1 MTRGVSTGGGR
12 IVDGLERN
20 KSRRPSQT
28 LITSNFSLSR
38 MDESVESNWR
48 GLGDEE
54 RGGGKLTQSQWQSQ
68 PACGSRR
75 QEGRPNRARES
86 KKWSLEVG
94 SHNKS
99 GTWQSLSESRET
111 SRSACKACVHVLQS
125 RSRTERKKSV
135 WCEGMQW
142 MGEPTGDD
150 PDQESNQAGEPRLS
164 VKAIPLLI
172 PAQARRRENTSDAY

>member
-1 MTRGVSTGGGR
+1 MRSVGAGSLPKANGKASLHVVVEGKKDAP
-12 IVDGLERN
+12 IV
-20 KSRRPSQT
+20 P
-28 LITSNFSLSR
+28 
-38 MDESVESNWR
+38 ESVKSGPWK
-48 GLGDEE
+48 LAVTTSQE
-54 RGGGKLTQSQWQSQ
+54 RGSPCQNHER
-68 PACGSRR
+68 PHAVHARHACM
-75 QEGRPNRARES
+75 
-86 KKWSLEVG
+86 
-94 SHNKS
+94 
-99 GTWQSLSESRET
+99 
-111 SRSACKACVHVLQS
+111 CLQS